1 MHRCGGGTPVVLVH
15 GSATDARTWDPLCA
29 VLPDGFEALAID
41 RRGHGQSDRGSSAP
55 ETFEPEGEDVAAVL
69 QLAGPEAFV
78 LAHSYGARCAIEA
91 FRQGAVAAAAV
102 LFEPLMSPLRTGHIA
117 PDIIEP
123 VRALER
129 AGDADGALRLFHDLA
144 TDTPSR
150 LVDRLALEQSWQ
162 IGLES
167 VGTLARE
174 LHATITD
181 TLSAAD
187 LEHVVLPIRLLTGSR
202 SLERFRVHARL
213 FADALPGATLVELEG
228 EGHLAHELSPRT
240 IVAQLLALTAAAG

>member
-1 MHRCGGGTPVVLVH
+1 VLVH
-15 GSATDARTWDPLCA
+15 GSATDARTWDPLRA
-29 VLPDGFEALAID
+29 ELPDGFDVLAID
-41 RRGHGQSDRGSSAP
+41 RRGHGMSDPGSSAA

-69 QLAGPEAFV
+69 RLAGPDALV

-91 FRQGAVAAAAV
+91 FRHGAVAAGAV

-144 TDTPSR
+144 TDTPPT
-150 LVDRLALEQSWQ
+150 LVDRLALEEPWQ

-181 TLSAAD
+181 TLSAPD
-187 LEHVVLPIRLLTGSR
+187 LAHVALPIRLLTGSR
-202 SLERFRVHARL
+202 TLEKFRAHARL
-213 FADALPGATLVELEG
+213 FADALPNATLVELEG
-228 EGHLAHELSPRT
+228 EGHLAHELAPRA
-240 IVAQLLALTAAAG
+240 IVAQLLELAGAAR